1 MKVIVSGCGKIGT
14 AIVESLLKEKHDITV
29 IDVDRSVIE
38 FATTRYDVLGFC
50 GNGASYDVLME
61 AGADK
66 CDLFI
71 SVTSSDEF
79 NMLSCFVAKKAGAK
93 NTVARIRNSEYNNK
107 SFGFVKNELGLN
119 VVINPE
125 LLTAQ
130 AIFNVLDLPSA
141 TSIEAFSSSEMEM
154 VEIVLKNDANVLGIP
169 LYELRKKLKHNFLIC
184 LVQRGEEVY
193 IPNGSF
199 VLQAG
204 DKLGVFAPKSNLSNL
219 LKLFGLEHKP
229 IKSVIIIGASKT
241 AYYLSKLLTEAK
253 TDVKVIEINK
263 DKCEEFSKNIER
275 VNVING
281 DGMSQ
286 DLLLEEG
293 IMESDAFVA
302 LTGKDEQN
310 VLMSVYSQSKG
321 VQKTLT
327 KINRDEIVDISKSLG
342 IETVITHKNSVADVL
357 VRYARALENSKESKI
372 ETLYRLLSG
381 KAEAA
386 EFKVLSDFKRTGVAI
401 KDLKISPN
409 VLIAG
414 IIRNRETIIP
424 CGEDVIMEGDSVIVI
439 TAGRSLIDL
448 SEIIK

>member
-50 GNGASYDVLME
+50 GNGASYDVLRE
-61 AGADK
+61 ASADK

-71 SVTSSDEF
+71 SVTASDEF

-130 AIFNVLDLPSA
+130 TIFNVLELPSA
-141 TSIEAFSSSEMEM
+141 TKIEPFSSSETEM
-154 VEIVLKNDANVLGIP
+154 VEITLKGNSKVLGTP
-169 LYELRKKLKHNFLIC
+169 LYELRKKYNYNFLVC

-199 VLQAG
+199 VLQDG
-204 DKLGVFAPKSNLSNL
+204 DKLGVFASKSDIS
-219 LKLFGLEHKP
+219 KLFKAFGLENKP
-229 IKSVIIIGASKT
+229 IKSVMIVGASKT
-241 AYYLSKLLTEAK
+241 AHYLSNLLVDAKSSVKL
-253 TDVKVIEINK
+253 IEINK
-263 DKCEEFSKNIER
+263 EKCEEFSKNIEK
-275 VNVING
+275 VNVIYG
-281 DGMSQ
+281 DGMNQ

-293 IMESDAFVA
+293 IGEVDAFVA

-310 VLMSVYSQSKG
+310 VLMSVYSQNKG

-327 KINRDEIVDISKSLG
+327 KINRDEIVDISQSLG
-342 IETVITHKNSVADVL
+342 LETVITSKNLVADVI
-357 VRYARALENSKESKI
+357 VSYARALENSKESKI

-386 EFKVLSDFKRTGVAI
+386 EFKVLSDFKRTGIPI

-424 CGEDVIMEGDSVIVI
+424 CGEDVILEGDRVIVI

>member
-38 FATTRYDVLGFC
+38 FITNRYDVLGYL
-50 GNGASYDVLME
+50 GNGASYDVLRE

-71 SVTSSDEF
+71 SVTASDEF
-79 NMLSCFVAKKAGAK
+79 NMLSCFVAKKAGTK
-93 NTVARIRNSEYNNK
+93 YTVARIRNSEYNNK
-107 SFGFVKNELGLN
+107 SFEFVKNELGLN
-119 VVINPE
+119 VIINPE

-130 AIFNVLDLPSA
+130 TIFNVLELPSA
-141 TSIEAFSSSEMEM
+141 TSIEAFSSSETEM
-154 VEIVLKNDANVLGIP
+154 VEITLKETSNALGTP
-169 LYELRKKLKHNFLIC
+169 LYELRKKYNYNFLVC

-204 DKLGVFAPKSNLSNL
+204 DRLGVFAS
-219 LKLFGLEHKP
+219 KLDISKLFKAFGLEHKP
-229 IKSVIIIGASKT
+229 IKSVMIVGASKT
-241 AYYLSKLLTEAK
+241 AHYLSKLLVDAK
-253 TDVKVIEINK
+253 TSVKLIEINK
-263 DKCEEFSKNIER
+263 DKCEEFAKNIEQIS
-275 VNVING
+275 VING

-293 IMESDAFVA
+293 IGEVDAFVA

-321 VQKTLT
+321 VKKTLT
-327 KINRDEIVDISKSLG
+327 KINRDEIVHLSKSLG
-342 IETVITHKNSVADVL
+342 IETVITSKNLVANVI
-357 VRYARALENSKESKI
+357 VSYARALENSKGSQI
-372 ETLYRLLSG
+372 ETLYSLLSG

-386 EFKVLSDFKRTGVAI
+386 EFKVLSDFKRTGIPI
-401 KDLKISPN
+401 KDLKISQN

-414 IIRNRETIIP
+414 IIRNRDIIIP
-424 CGEDVIMEGDSVIVI
+424 CGEDVILEGDRVIVI
-439 TAGRSLIDL
+439 TAGRSLVGL
-448 SEIIK
+448 SDVIS